1 MSTVPTR
8 LDAAEHEAY
17 RMRISLAWRELRRGA
32 SASALREYL
41 HGKSEDAI
49 DQGQIDTLDVLASQ
63 PLWRMSELA
72 DALHVE
78 PSTAT
83 RAVQRLVAEGLAERL
98 RDADDGRVV
107 KVRISAAGRAVRNEV
122 VERRATMFRFIL
134 DNFTDDE
141 LPHLAELLERFTNA
155 IDAFAVLQRDAD

>member
-1 MSTVPTR
+1 
-8 LDAAEHEAY
+8 
-17 RMRISLAWRELRRGA
+17 MRISLAWRELRRGA
-32 SASALREYL
+32 SASAVREFL

-63 PLWRMSELA
+63 PHWRMSELA

-83 RAVQRLVAEGLAERL
+83 RAVQRLVADGLAERL

-107 KVRISAAGRAVRNEV
+107 KVRISAAGRAVRDEV
-122 VERRATMFRFIL
+122 VKRRAAMFQFIL
-134 DNFTDDE
+134 SNFEEEE
-141 LPHLAELLERFTNA
+141 LPLFAELLERFTHA
-155 IDAFAVLQRDAD
+155 IDNFAALQRATD